1 MASRTLIIAVALLFC
16 SCGALKKTKNID
28 RIKKSAEIE
37 VKLDVVSDSNVKV
50 EDSSVKEEKVTDRSS
65 EDVITEREIFFDDSG
80 RVSYIKEKVIESRK
94 RDMERESRDSLNS
107 REDSKTSE
115 RLSLESRTKT
125 KVDSLKKDIRID
137 RPENTVFKYIGYGV
151 FIVFAAIALVV
162 FIRFRK

>member
-50 EDSSVKEEKVTDRSS
+50 EDSSVKEEKVAERSS

-94 RDMERESRDSLNS
+94 RDKEKESKERADRK
-107 REDSKTSE
+107 EDSKTSNKSSME
-115 RLSLESRTKT
+115 GKVETKT
-125 KVDSLKKDIRID
+125 DSLNRDVHLEQ
-137 RPENTVFKYIGYGV
+137 PENKVWSFIGWGL
-151 FIVFAAIALVV
+151 FAVFAAVALVV